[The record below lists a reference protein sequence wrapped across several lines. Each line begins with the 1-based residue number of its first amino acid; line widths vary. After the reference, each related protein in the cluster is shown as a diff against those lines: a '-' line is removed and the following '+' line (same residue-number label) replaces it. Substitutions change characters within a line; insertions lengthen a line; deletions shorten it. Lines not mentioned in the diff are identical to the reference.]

1 MDMYNG
7 EIISYRISE
16 RPTAKNIMDAL
27 KEAIKVTAI
36 EELSILIKDGLIR

>member
-1 MDMYNG
+1 
-7 EIISYRISE
+7 
-16 RPTAKNIMDAL
+16 MDAL